1 MTLWI
6 CKGGRR
12 GQRESRMLENSVLG
26 IGWEDLGDLSRI
38 NTRNELK
45 TLYRN
50 TYPDASIRRMRN
62 HVGQIL
68 SFVKNAKIG
77 DIVVVPLKTTRKIAV
92 GEIKSDYEFRNDLG
106 TEMRHTRR
114 VEWKKT
120 DVPRTSFDQDLL
132 YSFGAYMTFCRARAR
147 NAEKRVFDIIAGKKP
162 VTEMK
167 GLEGEILRD
176 IEDEALNQIN
186 DFIQRKFK
194 GHELATLVASILEAQ
209 GFMTAQSPPGS
220 DGGVDI
226 TASKGPLGLSEPRIC
241 VQVKSQKST
250 VGVDVYRQL
259 KGTMSS
265 INASHGLLVSWAGFK
280 NTVEK
285 EARKD
290 AFQIKLWGPQQLI
303 EQLLKNYEKID
314 PEIKAKMPLKSIWT
328 LSTSE

>member
-1 MTLWI
+1 
-6 CKGGRR
+6 
-12 GQRESRMLENSVLG
+12 MLENSVLG

-68 SFVKNAKIG
+68 SYVKKAKIG
-77 DIVVVPLKTTRKIAV
+77 DTVVVPLKTTRKIAV

-106 TEMRHTRR
+106 PDMQHTRR
-114 VEWKKT
+114 VQWKTT

-132 YSFGAYMTFCRARAR
+132 YSFGAFMTFCRARAR
-147 NAEKRVFDIIAGKKP
+147 DAEKRLLYVITEKKP
-162 VTEMK
+162 VTPT
-167 GLEGEILRD
+167 EGPEEEILRD
-176 IEDEALNQIN
+176 IEDEAFNQIN
-186 DFIQRKFK
+186 DFISRRFK
-194 GHELATLVASILEAQ
+194 GHELATLVAAILEAQ
-209 GFMTAQSPPGS
+209 GFRSVQSPPGS

-241 VQVKSQKST
+241 VQVKSSESA

-265 INASHGLLVSWAGFK
+265 INATHGLLISWGGFK
-280 NTVEK
+280 GTVEK

-290 AFQIKLWGPQQLI
+290 AFQVRLWGPQQLI
-303 EQLLKNYEKID
+303 EQLLENYEKID
-314 PEIKAKMPLKSIWT
+314 PETKAKIPMKKIWA
-328 LSTSE
+328 LSPGE

>member
-1 MTLWI
+1 
-6 CKGGRR
+6 
-12 GQRESRMLENSVLG
+12 
-26 IGWEDLGDLSRI
+26 
-38 NTRNELK
+38 
-45 TLYRN
+45 
-50 TYPDASIRRMRN
+50 
-62 HVGQIL
+62 
-68 SFVKNAKIG
+68 
-77 DIVVVPLKTTRKIAV
+77 
-92 GEIKSDYEFRNDLG
+92 
-106 TEMRHTRR
+106 
-114 VEWKKT
+114 
-120 DVPRTSFDQDLL
+120 
-132 YSFGAYMTFCRARAR
+132 MTFCRARAR
-147 NAEKRVFDIIAGKKP
+147 NAEKRVFGIIAGKKP

-226 TASKGPLGLSEPRIC
+226 TASKGPLGLSDPRIC
-241 VQVKSQKST
+241 VQVKSSQST